1 MLKRHSAYKTVY
13 IDGLAASIASVIAM
27 AGDKIIMPKNAMM
40 MIHNAWT
47 RAAGNANDFREIA
60 ERMDKIDES
69 IRVTYT
75 DKTGTEEDEIIDLMD
90 AETWFTAEEAV
101 EKGFADEIEE
111 EKLVAASIDGGFLV
125 LGKEK
130 FDLERYR
137 NKPEI
142 EPVKPPEE
150 PTPEDPKGK
159 LDDDDRGESQ
169 PVSDMKEQRSYLSS
183 LRKKISNYE
192 GEC

>member
-1 MLKRHSAYKTVY
+1 
-13 IDGLAASIASVIAM
+13 M

-47 RAAGNANDFREIA
+47 RASGNANDFREIA
-60 ERMDKIDES
+60 DLMDKIDES

-75 DKTGTEEDEIIDLMD
+75 DKTGTEEDEIKELMS

-125 LGKEK
+125 LGNEK

-137 NKPEI
+137 NKPAI
-142 EPVKPPEE
+142 EPVEAPAGAAPEE
-150 PTPEDPKGK
+150 PEDN

-169 PVSDMKEQRSYLSS
+169 PVSDMNEQRSYLSS
-183 LRKKISNYE
+183 LRKKISNYG